1 MRLSR
6 IIMALTVGLAMA
18 AVPTAAGAAVPHP
31 PPDYPPGPPTLT
43 VTPAT
48 TTPGTVVTGVGSGFL
63 PGEIATITVAVTGL
77 PVAAPAAGT
86 TRRSDGTVVEMAAV
100 AYAQAPVPGPTI
112 TSNPPPRRFT
122 VQVDAGGGFTFKY
135 RVNRPGV
142 WTFTATGNSSGRR
155 ASASVTVI
163 AGPPTHK
170 PTHRPP
176 HHLPVTGSSLG
187 TPIKIGG
194 GLLAAGA
201 VMVLLTMAWRR
212 RRFDTGTR

>member
-1 MRLSR
+1 
-6 IIMALTVGLAMA
+6 MALTVGLAVA
-18 AVPTAAGAAVPHP
+18 AVPTAAGAAVPQP
-31 PPDYPPGPPTLT
+31 PPDYVPGPPDLT
-43 VTPAT
+43 VA
-48 TTPGTVVTGVGSGFL
+48 PGTVPPGTIVTGVGSGFL
-63 PGEIATITVAVTGL
+63 PGEIATITVTTTGL

-86 TRRSDGTVVEMAAV
+86 ARRSDGTVVAMAAV
-100 AYAQAPVPGPTI
+100 AYAPI
-112 TSNPPPRRFT
+112 TTPPSELTGRTPPRRFT
-122 VQVDAGGGFTFKY
+122 VQVDAAGAFTFKY
-135 RVNRPGV
+135 RVTRPGV

-187 TPIKIGG
+187 TPLKVGG